1 MPSAM
6 LAGAAAT
13 GIGIFLVVLSL
24 GLAPRRTAADTPLQ
38 ERLTYYGVRA
48 PTSAEDEIQGSLFD
62 RFGRPQLER
71 LLHLVARS
79 TPSGH
84 YERVGRHL
92 GLAGNP
98 FGLSASDFVAVR
110 GVLSLVGVGL
120 GIAIG
125 LLAGSIA
132 VAVAATVLG
141 GILGWLG
148 ADFWLRSAVRQRRE
162 VIRMALP
169 DTIDFMVVAMQAG
182 MTFDIALARVV
193 EKFKNPLTA
202 ELARAQMEV
211 DLGRSRQEA
220 LEAFARR
227 SEIDELSAF
236 VQTVVTAGQMG
247 VPLVDSLRVQADDLR
262 WRRRD
267 RARVK
272 GAQAPIR
279 MTIPMVLFIFP
290 TLWIILLGP
299 SLLTIMRHG
308 L

>member
-1 MPSAM
+1 
-6 LAGAAAT
+6 
-13 GIGIFLVVLSL
+13 
-24 GLAPRRTAADTPLQ
+24 
-38 ERLTYYGVRA
+38 
-48 PTSAEDEIQGSLFD
+48 
-62 RFGRPQLER
+62 
-71 LLHLVARS
+71 
-79 TPSGH
+79 
-84 YERVGRHL
+84 
-92 GLAGNP
+92 
-98 FGLSASDFVAVR
+98 
-110 GVLSLVGVGL
+110 
-120 GIAIG
+120 
-125 LLAGSIA
+125 
-132 VAVAATVLG
+132 
-141 GILGWLG
+141 
-148 ADFWLRSAVRQRRE
+148 
-162 VIRMALP
+162 
-169 DTIDFMVVAMQAG
+169 MVVAMQAG
-182 MTFDIALARVV
+182 MTFDTALARVV

-236 VQTVVTAGQMG
+236 VQTVITAGQMG

-290 TLWIILLGP
+290 TLWIVLLGP